1 MRATHQHQILVEIF
15 LEKVSLGEI
24 PLGIFSF
31 SLLINSMIPLR
42 QLTIPPSAIRPLD
55 RNTRPGAETPT
66 RPLAPL
72 IRELADP
79 QQPGIPSSFQMDFHL
94 PSIADLTRE
103 NRLSVESVELM
114 PALWLQQTENRDTN
128 PLGVMEE
135 RGMHGIPENRV
146 FNGIERD
153 PVVPPITLLSVAQS
167 LGTDSF
173 LQELTPKDFR
183 GKIWRRL
190 SPSFRTLAMSGVNRH
205 MATTDSDAPIVTVN
219 EDPRT
224 KWRMLAETQGVE
236 MVRYLA
242 LTMARYNTGVFDSR
256 LADAATETNYP
267 TTVYYKEGNEQSP
280 MVRLEGRMYESK
292 NNPFTFIPQLKRVT
306 GFWESSITLG
316 NNRTK
321 NIYYDQ
327 SLIQS
332 RILVVNV
339 RRPRVWVSNPAYPLF
354 LAMYKTIRR
363 GKPGSKLFPDDPE
376 DYRRTKH
383 HVQFELYI
391 RSERDVFAENGLP
404 DMIRSPW
411 KSEYTAK
418 EEYPYKGLIRKLGEV
433 ITSFL
438 QSFEK
443 HGHQTDPDSMSDYQL
458 YMQVTWIKNISSGLR
473 PPIAQREIESYAAPQ
488 PSLSSQSRPR
498 IRARPRPAV
507 IQRVQGSALAGPS
520 GIQQVEEALDAPLE
534 NEPEA
539 PPPKRKRTTRRRT
552 DRAAVDPTNIIRS
565 SRRNT
570 RATSSRSG
578 LRSVPKRGA
587 GAVLTTVQQRLFHR
601 GSMLPRFKYERALFW
616 CPPRASKM
624 CILMSLMRTSQ
635 VAYLFENRQAVDI
648 IPVATTYAL
657 GPLET
662 FVPTV
667 QTDYWRNLSVSQKE
681 ALPFLVDS
689 GEEVFFRLF
698 AGQKFRM
705 RDNQLMEDSMEVVQE
720 EEKDEEEED
729 IYLQSPHYRMEK
741 PYYPGC
747 RNTWEE
753 DQWEQAAEELF
764 AWMEVVLKRN
774 LDQNDLHE
782 MVQSFSDLFGVVICI
797 YDVECRMRRIGV
809 ATPYEQSIHSLLSE
823 EGESTLRVIHIV
835 YDQGHI
841 HPVSHFPSFIASKN
855 LKGRDRHGLH
865 HHYCPFCDE
874 RKKGENSSL
883 GTLEKAKKHWTECA
897 RKRVE
902 FTLREAG
909 VVRERF
915 YQEPSCVQK
924 KFLPKETTPRFTC
937 WSCQEEQKS
946 EEDFL
951 HHVCR
956 LPVRPLHMHEN
967 DKIYVYDLETKQI
980 PIVDSDLLEHVCNK
994 MFVRKVY
1001 GEEGAPGTELKF
1013 NNEMEFLRH
1022 ILTPAFEHSIFLAH
1036 NGGAFDV
1043 QFMLRVLERWG
1054 VDFHF
1059 IPSPNSAHKFLSIEI
1074 KEFHITF
1081 LDFMRFVPGSLRGI
1095 AKAFGCTL
1103 SKGDF
1108 PHKFNNGQNDS
1119 YIGPLPP
1126 HRPLE
1131 EDYWCQRFVK
1141 SESAER
1147 EFNEW
1152 YAEAETLYCTCSV
1165 GDPCQCGKKAWN
1177 FQEEIEKYCKLD
1189 VDVLAEIVRK
1199 YRDGILS
1206 MTSTEPCPDSRVD
1219 WRPVGMDP
1227 FSYTTIAQ
1235 LALNMFSHGFQQPDE
1250 RLATL
1255 HQTSRGGLN
1264 PKAIAWLQQRS
1275 QELGEHIY
1283 HRGNHHREFTH
1294 FATGWTFDGYCPATK
1309 TLFLFMDCT
1318 YWGCGVCFQGDP
1330 TDIHPTRK
1338 ITYLQL
1344 QSQFEY
1350 MLTRLES
1357 TYKVEIMWEHRYDST
1372 WNELSEY
1379 TKECVHLF
1387 DWNDAFY
1394 GGRTEVF
1401 SAYANADVL
1410 DKEIK
1415 DIDVTSLYP
1424 SVYLKKLCVGIP
1436 EHLLGEQ
1443 IDVSR
1448 LHPTHS
1454 DRYFGFVKCHVT
1466 PRSSDIIGLLPQR
1479 DDENGRLCFPVYPMK
1494 GVWGTE
1500 ELYFAMQHGYEVDQ
1514 VYEVYHWNEEASS
1527 DQLLRGYV
1535 SFFLRMKQEAE
1546 GWKKLGASSDEPP
1559 PPEIMKQIIEKL
1571 YRENGGLARVRP
1583 EHVAKNPVF
1592 RQLAKLFLNSL
1603 WGKFAQKIM
1612 RTLFQTLYG
1621 MEEFYHVWTDP
1632 SMEQD
1637 SFQFRE
1643 SSPGIFKA
1651 HYKIKEPFQKP
1662 VAHGNIFFAAMV
1674 TMHARCVLHEC
1685 IYRIGPERALYV
1697 DTDSLKF
1704 LKDKDDPIENYTGI
1718 GLGKWTDEYP
1728 NETITEFAAMAPKM
1742 YSVKF
1747 ASDNESVRGK
1757 GICLSLRNQR
1767 QLCMDNMKGLL
1778 LKAVQGSCSG
1788 EGELS
1793 LENMTIFGNCTNPDL
1808 AYGTMLTRENNKK
1821 VQVVISKRL
1830 LMQQE
1835 DFSFGTNGRITT
1847 RPFFENGN

>member
-1 MRATHQHQILVEIF
+1 M
-15 LEKVSLGEI
+15 
-24 PLGIFSF
+24 
-31 SLLINSMIPLR
+31 NPLR
-42 QLTIPPSAIRPLD
+42 QQTIPPSAIRIREARL
-55 RNTRPGAETPT
+55 RPNAETV
-66 RPLAPL
+66 PLAPFL
-72 IRELADP
+72 REHAAP
-79 QQPGIPSSFQMDFHL
+79 QFPGIPSSFQMDFQL
-94 PSIADLTRE
+94 PSIANLTRE
-103 NRLSVESVELM
+103 GPLSEQSVELM
-114 PALWLQQTENRDTN
+114 PALWLQQTENQEAN

-135 RGMHGIPENRV
+135 RGMHAIPENRV
-146 FNGIERD
+146 FNGPERD
-153 PVVPPITLLSVAQS
+153 PIVSPSITMGSVSYS
-167 LGTDSF
+167 LGTDGSF
-173 LQELTPKDFR
+173 LQPLTPKDFR
-183 GKIWRRL
+183 AKLWRRM
-190 SPSFRTLAMSGVNRH
+190 SPSFRNLAMSGVNRH
-205 MATTDSDAPIVTVN
+205 VGTTESDAPIVTIA

-224 KWRMLAETQGVE
+224 KWRMLAEPQGAE
-236 MVRYLA
+236 MLRYLA
-242 LTMARYNTGVFDSR
+242 LTMARYNTGVFASDWNDE
-256 LADAATETNYP
+256 AQEHDYP
-267 TTVYYKEGNEQSP
+267 ITLYYQEGNAQSP
-280 MVRLEGRMYESK
+280 RVRLQGRIYESR
-292 NNPFTFIPQLKRVT
+292 NNPFTFIPRLKRVT
-306 GFWESSITLG
+306 GFWESSIKLG

-321 NIYYDQ
+321 NIYFDQ

-332 RILVVNV
+332 RILSVNV
-339 RRPRVWVSNPAYPLF
+339 TSPRVWVSNPSYPLF
-354 LAMYKTIRR
+354 LAMYKKIRQGR
-363 GKPGSKLFPDDPE
+363 PGSKLFPDDPE

-391 RSERDVFAENGLP
+391 RSDRDVFVENGLP
-404 DMIRSPW
+404 DMIRSSW

-443 HGHQTDPDSMSDYQL
+443 NGAQTDPDSMSQYHL
-458 YMQVTWIKNISSGLR
+458 YMQVTWIKNTTGGLR
-473 PPIAQREIESYAAPQ
+473 PRIAQREITETFVPSQ
-488 PSLSSQSRPR
+488 P
-498 IRARPRPAV
+498 RPRPRPRSSILQPV
-507 IQRVQGSALAGPS
+507 PSSALAGPS
-520 GIQQVEEALDAPLE
+520 GLGQIEDALHPPPE
-534 NEPEA
+534 NVPEPEA
-539 PPPKRKRTTRRRT
+539 PPPKRKRAARRSTT
-552 DRAAVDPTNIIRS
+552 DRSAVSSTNIIRP
-565 SRRNT
+565 SRQNT
-570 RATSSRSG
+570 RTTSRRSG

-587 GAVLTTVQQRLFHR
+587 GAVLTTEQQRLFHR

-635 VAYLFENRQAVDI
+635 VAYLFEDRQAVDI
-648 IPVATTYAL
+648 VPVATTHAL

-662 FVPTV
+662 FVPVIQKT
-667 QTDYWRNLSVSQKE
+667 YWTSLSASQKE
-681 ALPFLVDS
+681 KLPFLVDS
-689 GEEVFFRLF
+689 GDDVFFRLF

-705 RDNQLMEDSMEVVQE
+705 RDNQLMDDGRME
-720 EEKDEEEED
+720 DEEEGPQD
-729 IYLQSPHYRMEK
+729 IFLQSPHYRIEK

-747 RNTWEE
+747 RDTWEE

-764 AWMEVVLKRN
+764 AWLEVHQERD

-782 MVQSFSDLFGVVICI
+782 MVQVFSDTFEVVVCV

-809 ATPYEQSIHSLLSE
+809 TTPYQQTIHSLLPE
-823 EGESTLRVIHIV
+823 EGPSTLRVIHIV

-874 RKKGENSSL
+874 RKKGEHSTL
-883 GTLEKAKKHWTECA
+883 GSLEKAKKHWTDCA
-897 RKRVE
+897 RKRTD
-902 FTLREAG
+902 FTLRETG

-915 YQEPSCVQK
+915 YQEPSCINK
-924 KFLPKETTPRFTC
+924 KFLPKETKPRFVC
-937 WSCQEEQKS
+937 WSCQQEQES
-946 EEDFL
+946 EDSFL
-951 HHVCR
+951 HHTCR
-956 LPVRPLHMHEN
+956 LPVRPLHVHDN

-1001 GEEGAPGTELKF
+1001 GEEGVPGTELKF
-1013 NNEMEFLRH
+1013 NNEMEFLQH

-1054 VDFHF
+1054 VDFQF

-1108 PHKFNNGQNDS
+1108 PHKFNNGQHDS
-1119 YIGPLPP
+1119 YKGPLPP

-1141 SESAER
+1141 SDAAER

-1152 YAEAETLYCTCSV
+1152 YAEAQTLYCTCPV
-1165 GDPCQCGKKAWN
+1165 EDDLPCRCGKKLWD

-1206 MTSTEPCPDSRVD
+1206 MTSTEPCPDSQVD

-1235 LALNMFSHGFQQPDE
+1235 LALNMFSHGFQNPDE

-1264 PKAIAWLQQRS
+1264 PKALAWLHKRS
-1275 QELGEHIY
+1275 QEEGHHIY

-1309 TLFLFMDCT
+1309 SLFLFMDCD
-1318 YWGCGVCFQGDP
+1318 YWGCDQCFQGDP

-1344 QSQFEY
+1344 QSQFEF
-1350 MLTRLES
+1350 MLSRLES
-1357 TYKVEIMWEHRYDST
+1357 TYKVEIMWEHTFDTTWQSLSEFTQESYRLFE
-1372 WNELSEY
+1372 WNE
-1379 TKECVHLF
+1379 
-1387 DWNDAFY
+1387 AFY

-1401 SAYANADVL
+1401 SPYANAAAL
-1410 DKEIK
+1410 DKDIK

-1424 SVYLKKLCVGIP
+1424 SVYLKKLCVGLP
-1436 EHLLGEQ
+1436 EHLIGDQ
-1443 IDVSR
+1443 IDTSR

-1454 DRYFGFVKCHVT
+1454 DRYFGFVKCYVT

-1500 ELYFAMQHGYEVDQ
+1500 ELYFAMQHGYEVNHI
-1514 VYEVYHWNEEASS
+1514 YEVYHWDEANSS

-1546 GWKKLGASSDEPP
+1546 GWKKLGADSNDP
-1559 PPEIMKQIIEKL
+1559 PPEPRMKELIEKL

-1583 EHVAKNPVF
+1583 EHVVKNPVF

-1612 RTLFQTLYG
+1612 RTVFQTLYG

-1632 SMEQD
+1632 SMEQE

-1704 LKDKDDPIENYTGI
+1704 LKDKDVPIEQYTGI

-1728 NETITEFAAMAPKM
+1728 SEVITEFAALAPKM
-1742 YSVKF
+1742 YTVKF
-1747 ASDNESVRGK
+1747 ASDDESVRGK

-1767 QLCMDNMKGLL
+1767 QLCMENMKGLL
-1778 LKAVQGSCSG
+1778 QKAVQGSC
-1788 EGELS
+1788 EGELT
-1793 LENMTIFGNCTNPDL
+1793 LENMTIFGNCTHHEL
-1808 AYGTMLTRENNKK
+1808 AYGTMLTRENSKK

-1835 DFSFGTNGRITT
+1835 DFSFDTSGRITT
-1847 RPFFENGN
+1847 RPFSQENVI